1 MGGVPYFGME
11 GGGAKFWQLW
21 APHRVAMGGGAEWG
35 GVSWR
40 RGLGGGSLG
49 EFADDADERRVL
61 VLQPL
66 VVGLQVLQCL
76 GGAGGAQGGVNR
88 PPQNP
93 IQKTPSIPPLTF
105 SSSSSSAA
113 FRSSARR
120 SWGGKA

>member
-1 MGGVPYFGME
+1 
-11 GGGAKFWQLW
+11 
-21 APHRVAMGGGAEWG
+21 MGGGLLEA
-35 GVSWR
+35 
-40 RGLGGGSLG
+40 GLGGGGSLG

-76 GGAGGAQGGVNR
+76 GGAGGAQGGVSR